1 MEFRVCK
8 KRVNRLRW
16 RRPPSTLS
24 TSRLPCLALQR
35 MSDND
40 ENARRV
46 KSITLVSFQRKSGCE
61 ALHQTTSFTDPAITC
76 PTHIKAF
83 LAPTLIV

>member
-35 MSDND
+35 MSDKD
-40 ENARRV
+40 ENARKV
-46 KSITLVSFQRKSGCE
+46 NTYYILSFRFRERAVGYGSGCE
-61 ALHQTTSFTDPAITC
+61 ALH
-76 PTHIKAF
+76 
-83 LAPTLIV
+83 